1 MMNDSER
8 GQQSSGQE
16 DMRGGMRGR
25 NMMGTGMMM
34 NEMGSMMNG
43 SSLVATTDG
52 GIVVLMGNELSKYD
66 KDLNLVKQVE
76 VKFDWDNWQ
85 KMMMQ
90 NRNMMMQNR
99 GMMGGRSRQE

>member
-1 MMNDSER
+1 MNDSER

-16 DMRGGMRGR
+16 
-25 NMMGTGMMM
+25 GMMM
-34 NEMGSMMNG
+34 NDMGSMMSG

-52 GIVVLMGNELSKYD
+52 GVVVLMGNELSKYD

-76 VKFDWDNWQ
+76 IKFNWDNWQ

-90 NRNMMMQNR
+90 RRNM
-99 GMMGGRSRQE
+99 MMGGRSGQE